1 MSKFMRLSA
10 FFLVFAAI
18 ALVSESA
25 YSQKLPGVSVST
37 DKKTYSPGESGVLT
51 ISFKTSSGVKVPK
64 EPGVEVSVSGVD
76 GQGLQ
81 DYTGGDGD
89 YIDGSKVRYNFVVPS
104 GAPSGGQ
111 LVIDGSVKFGYCST
125 SDGVCKMGNKN
136 FSAKIKV
143 K

>member
-10 FFLVFAAI
+10 FFLAFVAI

-25 YSQKLPGVSVST
+25 YSQKLPGISVST
-37 DKKTYSPGESGVLT
+37 DKKSYSPGESGVLT
-51 ISFKTSSGVKVPK
+51 INFKTSSGVKVPK

-81 DYTGGDGD
+81 DYTGGEGD
-89 YIDGSKVRYNFVVPS
+89 YINGSKVKFNFVVPS

>member
-10 FFLVFAAI
+10 FFLAFVAI

-25 YSQKLPGVSVST
+25 YSQKLPGISVST
-37 DKKTYSPGESGVLT
+37 DKKSYSPGESGVLT

-81 DYTGGDGD
+81 DYTGGEGD
-89 YIDGSKVRYNFVVPS
+89 YISSSKVKYNFVVPS

>member
-10 FFLVFAAI
+10 FFLAFVAI

-25 YSQKLPGVSVST
+25 YSQKLPGISVST
-37 DKKTYSPGESGVLT
+37 DKKSYSPGESGVLT

-81 DYTGGDGD
+81 DYTGGEGD
-89 YIDGSKVRYNFVVPS
+89 YINSSKVKYNFVVPS